1 MEENNQPAEEEQVK
15 EEQAKEEK
23 EEQEEEKAKEAERKE
38 EESQKEEQ
46 AKEEKPEQEEKPAK
60 AKKEKSAIREIVEA
74 VVIALV
80 LTVAIRGLIVDIFR
94 IPSPSMVPTIEVG
107 DRVVVTRFSYWFDGP
122 KRGDVVVF
130 KYPNNEKVDY
140 IKRVIGLPG
149 ETVAFRDNNLYIND
163 TWVAE
168 DYLPEGTITND
179 FGPIE
184 VPENCYFMCGDNRQN
199 SSDSRSWGFVDK
211 RLLIGKGQL
220 IYWPIGHIGGL

>member
-1 MEENNQPAEEEQVK
+1 MEEENKQIVEEAAPA
-15 EEQAKEEK
+15 AKTTE
-23 EEQEEEKAKEAERKE
+23 
-38 EESQKEEQ
+38 
-46 AKEEKPEQEEKPAK
+46 
-60 AKKEKSAIREIVEA
+60 KKEKSAIREIIEA

-80 LTVAIRGLIVDIFR
+80 ITFIIRGFIVDIFR

-122 KRGDVVVF
+122 ARGDVVVF

-149 ETVAFRDNNLYIND
+149 ETVAFMNNTLYINGD
-163 TWVAE
+163 PMEE

-184 VPENCYFMCGDNRQN
+184 VPENSYFMCGDNRQN

-211 RLLIGKGQL
+211 DLIIGKGQL
-220 IYWPIGHIGGL
+220 IYWPIGHMGGI